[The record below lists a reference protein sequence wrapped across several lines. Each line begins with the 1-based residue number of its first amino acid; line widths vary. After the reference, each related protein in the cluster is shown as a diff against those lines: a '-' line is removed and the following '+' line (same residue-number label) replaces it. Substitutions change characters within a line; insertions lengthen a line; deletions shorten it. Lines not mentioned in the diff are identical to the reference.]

1 MTDQPERTP
10 EEELAHWHD
19 ELARVLKASPALTW
33 PNLIDWAEEAE
44 HFALKACTKS
54 GRARLAGLED
64 RATAAETESA
74 RLTSELEQARAAK
87 LADVEPKL
95 AAMERL
101 AAAWQKEAERAR
113 KDLAV
118 PADMA
123 DVAEMRIWDALERPL
138 TMEEVAEHIKILRGV
153 RHLAV
158 EAIEVA
164 SDTYKAAKKRVTD
177 LHAPVQHLGRTWCQ
191 ECSTRR
197 RTGPKTDEW
206 VAYIPHP
213 CPTIDAVENKEPTT

>member
-1 MTDQPERTP
+1 MTDQPAQAP

-19 ELARVLKASPALTW
+19 ELARVLKASPTLTW

-54 GRARLAGLED
+54 GRARLARLEQQ
-64 RATAAETESA
+64 TEAAEAEVK
-74 RLTSELEQARAAK
+74 RLTGELEQARAAK
-87 LADVEPKL
+87 LAEAEPRL
-95 AAMERL
+95 AAMEKL

-113 KDLAV
+113 KDAAV

-153 RHLAV
+153 RNLAV
-158 EAIEVA
+158 HAIEIA
-164 SDTYKAAKKRVTD
+164 SGTFTNAKKRVLD
-177 LHAPVQHLGRTWCQ
+177 AA
-191 ECSTRR
+191 EA
-197 RTGPKTDEW
+197 GPPSDT
-206 VAYIPHP
+206 
-213 CPTIDAVENKEPTT
+213 AVPGE